1 MPSTVLDDAQVLWDF
16 HQIRDEPR
24 LTDVAIAL
32 GSHDIGVAE
41 HTAELFHAGRFPLIV
56 FTGANAPTTVKDFPR
71 GEAVQFAER
80 AEELGVPRSAIL
92 VEPRATNTGQNI
104 AFSRELLAEHKID
117 VSSATLISRPYQ
129 QRRAYATAQ
138 HVWPE
143 LDIVCSARS
152 QELETYIKSIGS
164 EKRVLD
170 MLVGDTQRLWVYAEK
185 GFAAPQEVDEQTR
198 AAYERLVEAGYTSRL
213 VSESV

>member
-1 MPSTVLDDAQVLWDF
+1 MSSTVLDDARVLWEF
-16 HQIRDEPR
+16 HQIPDEPR
-24 LTDVAIAL
+24 PTDVAIAL

-41 HTAELFHAGRFPLIV
+41 HAVDLFHAGRFPLIV

-80 AEELGVPRSAIL
+80 AEELGVPRSALL
-92 VEPRATNTGQNI
+92 VEPRATNTGENLTY
-104 AFSRELLAEHKID
+104 SRELLTKHEIS
-117 VSSATLISRPYQ
+117 VSSATMISRPYQ

-138 HVWPE
+138 KLWPE
-143 LDIVCSARS
+143 LDVVCSART
-152 QELETYIKSIGS
+152 QELGAYIASIGS

-185 GFAAPQEVDEQTR
+185 GFAAPQEIDDRTK
-198 AAYERLVEAGYTSRL
+198 AAYERLVAAGYTSRL
-213 VSESV
+213 VAESV

>member
-1 MPSTVLDDAQVLWDF
+1 MSSTVLDDARALWDF
-16 HQIRDEPR
+16 HQIPDEPR
-24 LTDVAIAL
+24 PTDVAIAL

-41 HTAELFHAGRFPLIV
+41 HTADLFHAGRFPVIV

-92 VEPRATNTGQNI
+92 VEPRATNTGENLTY
-104 AFSRELLAEHKID
+104 SRELLAEHKVS
-117 VSSATLISRPYQ
+117 VSSATMISRPYQ

-138 HVWPE
+138 KLWPE
-143 LDIVCSARS
+143 LDVVCSART
-152 QELETYIKSIGS
+152 QELDAYIASIGS

-185 GFAAPQEVDEQTR
+185 GFAAPQEIDDR
-198 AAYERLVEAGYTSRL
+198 IMAAYERLVAAGYTSRL
-213 VSESV
+213 VAESV